1 MNLLGTIQRISLF
14 REVNDKLLQTNSD
27 KFKTIL
33 KEKGFKQPENYVKS
47 VLGSMISEALAIF
60 DEIGQKMNVKFSDH
74 DNKESSTKS

>member
-1 MNLLGTIQRISLF
+1 
-14 REVNDKLLQTNSD
+14 
-27 KFKTIL
+27 L